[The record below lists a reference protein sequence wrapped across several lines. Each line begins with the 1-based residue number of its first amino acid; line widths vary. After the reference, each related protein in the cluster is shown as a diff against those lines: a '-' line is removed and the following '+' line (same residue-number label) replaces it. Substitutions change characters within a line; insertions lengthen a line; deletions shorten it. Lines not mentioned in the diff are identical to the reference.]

1 MKLLNETGA
10 GQISPVKANREFVAF
25 LALTA
30 DYRAHYRAHN
40 RELSS
45 LPSPPS
51 PLPLPYPFPSFA
63 PAFARLPPRRV
74 SPPSIGE
81 CHQRSKSLV
90 FVW

>member
-25 LALTA
+25 LALTT

-45 LPSPPS
+45 LPSPP
-51 PLPLPYPFPSFA
+51 LPFPS
-63 PAFARLPPRRV
+63 PIHSPRSLPLSLDCLRDVSVRLA
-74 SPPSIGE
+74 
-81 CHQRSKSLV
+81 
-90 FVW
+90 